1 MNFPSGKRML
11 LGASAFLS
19 VASFGVAA
27 YPRIIAWA
35 DTANGNLI
43 AEQRAATC
51 DVAINPVELGQSFKL
66 NPGRY
71 VCHRNGSTGQI
82 GNDRK
87 AFHIKNGSPERIQAI
102 LTQRGFK

>member
-51 DVAINPVELGQSFKL
+51 ASAVNRVELGQSFKL
-66 NPGRY
+66 NPGQY
-71 VCHRNGSTGQI
+71 VCHRDGSTGQI

-102 LTQRGFK
+102 LTQRGFN